1 MIYLDNG
8 ATTWLRPEVRE
19 EMLPWL
25 AESYGNP
32 SSPYAL
38 GREARR
44 GVEIARRHV
53 AGLLGAKDPKEV
65 FFTSCGTESDNWAIR
80 SAAWALRHRGRHIV
94 TSKAEHHAVLHACS
108 HLEREGFSVTYLDTD
123 EFGSVTPEA
132 VQNAITDETV
142 LISIMWVNNEV
153 GTISPIREISHIARE
168 KGIVL
173 HTDAVQAAGHIPIG
187 VEDVDMLSISAH
199 KLHGPKGVGA
209 LYVKS
214 GTPLEV
220 FMEGGAQ
227 ERKRRAGTENVS
239 GIVGM
244 GKAAE
249 LAQAELAEDRRR
261 ITLLRDAMIDLLFAR
276 IGGVRLNGHPV
287 RRAPGNVNIS
297 ITGMLA
303 ETMLIGLDLA
313 GVACSAGSACT
324 SGSREASHVLTAMGL
339 EPELARGTL
348 RFTLS
353 RYTTEAEIGAAVA
366 ELEKIVKNAR
376 RK

>member
-1 MIYLDNG
+1 
-8 ATTWLRPEVRE
+8 
-19 EMLPWL
+19 
-25 AESYGNP
+25 
-32 SSPYAL
+32 
-38 GREARR
+38 
-44 GVEIARRHV
+44 
-53 AGLLGAKDPKEV
+53 
-65 FFTSCGTESDNWAIR
+65 
-80 SAAWALRHRGRHIV
+80 
-94 TSKAEHHAVLHACS
+94 
-108 HLEREGFSVTYLDTD
+108 
-123 EFGSVTPEA
+123 
-132 VQNAITDETV
+132 
-142 LISIMWVNNEV
+142 
-153 GTISPIREISHIARE
+153 
-168 KGIVL
+168 
-173 HTDAVQAAGHIPIG
+173 
-187 VEDVDMLSISAH
+187 
-199 KLHGPKGVGA
+199 
-209 LYVKS
+209 
-214 GTPLEV
+214 
-220 FMEGGAQ
+220 MEGGAQ